1 MLTGGRSTSRPALDK
16 NDGNVGPA
24 GFTVTYKA
32 TDGDLDSNPATLTI
46 SVSAVN
52 DGTAMTNEDT
62 AATVDFS
69 AHVSTSRPPTPT

>member
-32 TDGDLDSNPATLTI
+32 TDGDQDSNLATLTI
-46 SVSAVN
+46 SVAAVN
-52 DGTAMTNEDT
+52 DAPV
-62 AATVDFS
+62 AVDD
-69 AHVSTSRPPTPT
+69 PPPRLRTPRWPRT